1 MKIKTEL
8 YEIDIHKKQLKYDF
22 LFIALIFGTAL
33 TFNMLKKKKKND
45 KFGILGKPELN
56 GILKWQKKVEKN
68 EAENSPLFL

>member
-22 LFIALIFGTAL
+22 LFIALIFGTTL
-33 TFNMLKKKKKND
+33 TFNMLKKND
-45 KFGILGKPELN
+45 KFGIVGKPELN